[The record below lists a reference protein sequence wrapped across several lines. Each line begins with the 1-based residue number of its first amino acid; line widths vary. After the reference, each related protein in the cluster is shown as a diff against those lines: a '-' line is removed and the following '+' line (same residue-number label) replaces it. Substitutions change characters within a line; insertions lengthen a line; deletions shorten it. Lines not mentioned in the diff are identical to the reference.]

1 LVPEQVQ
8 MTYLVPEQM
17 TYLVPEQMTY
27 LVQVLSFRQVL

>member
-1 LVPEQVQ
+1 LVPEQV
-8 MTYLVPEQM
+8 QM